1 MARCRTGHRPE
12 RGGLGLPL
20 PRLVRLPIRLCGL
33 AVPCGLAC
41 LDPAGRSRPALLRG
55 RSRLVL
61 PRRGTPGRD
70 RGLGRSHSVTKV
82 RERRRDRLDVLAL
95 NRLVERRPLALKTDG
110 LRLAQV
116 TCDGSDPG
124 GQRRGLRSGPAP
136 DPGERQGHCNGG
148 ALIRRRHHGRL
159 EGLPPRSGG
168 TRVRLSQEGGHLG
181 VGQRGVSQGVAPAQA
196 GETGKQEAGGYPTS
210 GTA

>member
-1 MARCRTGHRPE
+1 MARCRAGHRPE
-12 RGGLGLPL
+12 RGTRTPPPLVGPPPDPPLRTRRPLRARLSL
-20 PRLVRLPIRLCGL
+20 PRRVL
-33 AVPCGLAC
+33 
-41 LDPAGRSRPALLRG
+41 PAGSPAWTEPPG
-55 RSRLVL
+55 

-82 RERRRDRLDVLAL
+82 RERCRDRLDVLAL
-95 NRLVERRPLALKTDG
+95 NRLVERRPLALKTGG

-116 TCDGSDPG
+116 ACDGSDPG
-124 GQRRGLRSGPAP
+124 GQRRGLRSGLAPA
-136 DPGERQGHCNGG
+136 PGERQGHCNGG
-148 ALIRRRHHGRL
+148 ALIRRRHHGHL

-196 GETGKQEAGGYPTS
+196 GETGEQEAGGYPTS